1 MIERGRGEKKKK
13 KRVINQF
20 KEDRSNFKEV
30 VAAAIIHLTF
40 SQGGSIVYSR
50 GGRAAAFPLTE
61 VSYSPQL
68 LQITR

>member
-50 GGRAAAFPLTE
+50 GGGQQPFH
-61 VSYSPQL
+61 
-68 LQITR
+68 

>member
-1 MIERGRGEKKKK
+1 MIERGRGGGGKKK

-50 GGRAAAFPLTE
+50 GGGQQPFH
-61 VSYSPQL
+61 
-68 LQITR
+68 